1 MIRALFIE
9 TLGDGGIA
17 HYTYN
22 LIQAIKKTSDVS
34 LITTSKYEFQDSKS
48 GIGVHCIFF
57 NIAFAIINK
66 VAWLSKETLFPT
78 LLRRCLKV
86 LEFPINAVQC
96 VYIAKRERKQLIHF
110 QTIHLIELLLVVLF
124 KITGFKIVYTI
135 HNVLP
140 SHKKLNLLQRIFY
153 SFLYACCDF
162 LIIHSEVSRQ
172 DAIKLYRISPK
183 KIVVIPHGDYKFF
196 IPEKQLSKIEAK
208 EKLGIPEQR
217 NTILFFGAIRS
228 NKGLHDLLDAI
239 PTIKNKISN
248 VLLIIAGEP
257 LQDYFKYQKHIQ
269 SLGITDAI
277 FESLEY
283 IPIEEVSTYFYA
295 SDIVIL
301 PYHEISQSGVLH
313 LAYAFGKPVIASN
326 IGGFQEVVEDGKNGF
341 LIPPHNPE
349 LISEKVIKILNNDDL
364 AEKMGKHSLF
374 LADSKFSWESIAQ
387 KTEHLYT
394 EIVNAKSH

>member
-1 MIRALFIE
+1 MTRVLFIE

-22 LIQAIKKTSDVS
+22 LIQALKKISDVS
-34 LITTSKYEFQDSKS
+34 LVTTSEYEFQHSKS

-57 NIAFAIINK
+57 KMAFTIINK
-66 VAWLSKETLFPT
+66 VAWLSKETVFPT

-96 VYIAKRERKQLIHF
+96 AYIAKRERKQIIHF
-110 QTIHLIELLLVVLF
+110 QTIHLIELFLVVLF

-140 SHKKLNLLQRIFY
+140 GHKKINFFQRIFY
-153 SFLYACCDF
+153 SLLYTCCDF
-162 LIIHSEVSRQ
+162 LIIHSEISRL

-183 KIVVIPHGDYKFF
+183 KIIVIPHGDYKFF
-196 IPEKQLSKIEAK
+196 IPKTPLSKPEAK
-208 EKLGIPEQR
+208 EKLGISETS

-239 PTIKNKISN
+239 PKIKNKISN
-248 VLLIIAGEP
+248 IVLIIAGEP
-257 LQDYFKYQKHIQ
+257 LQDYSKYQKHIQ
-269 SLGITDAI
+269 SLCISDTVV
-277 FESLEY
+277 ESLDY
-283 IPIEEVSTYFYA
+283 IPIEDVPIYFYA

-313 LAYAFGKPVIASN
+313 LAYAFGKPVIASD
-326 IGGFQEVVEDGKNGF
+326 IGGFREAVEDGKNGF
-341 LIPPHNPE
+341 LIPPQNPG
-349 LISEKVIKILNNDDL
+349 LISEKVIKIIKNNLVD
-364 AEKMGKHSLF
+364 KMGKYSLY
-374 LADSKFSWESIAQ
+374 LADSKFSWESIAG
-387 KTEHLYT
+387 KTYHLYKKL
-394 EIVNAKSH
+394 IDPRSL